1 MKKPIKRIA
10 VVHDLCGVGK
20 AALSNIIPILSV
32 MSVEPC
38 AIPTIIL
45 STHTGGFGKPVIK
58 VNEDYI
64 KRAMEHYKNI
74 GISFDGLFVGY
85 LGSIKNIKDME
96 ECMKKSKYKGH
107 TIVDPIFADNGRIYY
122 NFDEDYVEAMKSM
135 VGYADVITP
144 NLTEACYLSGVPYK
158 EELEENEIRHIA
170 EILGNMGA
178 KNVVITSVCNGTNI
192 GSAIYC
198 TRDNDF
204 KIYYT
209 EKEEKKYPGTG
220 DIFASVIAGS
230 IMNGFSLHESCRRAA
245 DFTKECINVSSQ
257 YDYDTKEGVI
267 LEKNLC
273 MLMD

>member
-1 MKKPIKRIA
+1 MKKPIKRMA

-45 STHTGGFGKPVIK
+45 STHTGGFGKPVMK

-64 KRAMEHYKNI
+64 KEAMKHYKEI
-74 GISFDGLFVGY
+74 GIDFDGLFVGY

-96 ECMKKSKYKGH
+96 DCMKKSKYRGH
-107 TIVDPIFADNGRIYY
+107 IIVDPIFADNGKIYS
-122 NFDEDYVEAMKSM
+122 NFDENYVEAMKSI

-144 NLTEACYLSGVPYK
+144 NLTEACYLSGVTYK
-158 EELEENEIRHIA
+158 EELKEDEIRAIA
-170 EILGNMGA
+170 ETLGDMGA
-178 KNVVITSVCNGTNI
+178 KNVVITSVSNGFNI
-192 GSAIYC
+192 GCAIYSKKDC
-198 TRDNDF
+198 DF

-209 EKEEKKYPGTG
+209 EKEDKSYPGTG
-220 DIFASVIAGS
+220 DIFASVIAGYM
-230 IMNGFSLHESCRRAA
+230 INGFSLHESCRKAA
-245 DFTKECINVSSQ
+245 DFTKECIRCSAQ
-257 YDYDTKEGVI
+257 YDYDTKEGVL
-267 LEKNLC
+267 LENNLY